1 MLYQALYRKYR
12 PKTFDDVCGQKVVV
26 QTLKNTINNNKLT
39 HAYLFIGP
47 RGTGKTSIAKIF
59 AKTINCEN
67 TKNGNSC
74 EECEICKL
82 SNNNENVDIIEMD
95 AASNNG
101 VDEIR
106 EIKNHVTLM
115 PTFSKYKVYI
125 IDEVHMLSAGAFN
138 ALLKTL
144 EEPPRHVIFI
154 LATTEP
160 QKVPLTIMSRCQS
173 FEFKSIPV
181 NLMKEKIK
189 YICDQ
194 ENIKITED
202 ALEQVCIDSNGGLR
216 DGIGLLDQL
225 NSYTN
230 GDIKKEDVLL
240 LNGRLSEEDITSFID
255 YLYNNE
261 IDKVFSLS
269 DKIDEEGKDFI
280 FVSEDIIKFIKNS
293 LIDYQ
298 INNKNEL
305 INKIGKDKAI
315 EIIYQIT
322 DYTNYIRNIKE
333 KKIYFDLLIIKLL
346 DIFNKT
352 NVRVDEPSVTS
363 INKDKE
369 IKVNKDEIVTKE
381 SIEEKKESIEE
392 KKEETKKEDNLELY
406 NKYKELMNIRL
417 NNILRIADKE
427 SLKEYVEFFNDLES
441 NLDNLDER
449 KIFNLLL
456 DCSIKAGSKDGIII
470 TASNNNI
477 LNELY
482 DSFKD
487 IEDLF
492 INKLS
497 KDIKVCF
504 YDENA
509 WNEKRSEYIKRIKN
523 KEEIEVLDETDII
536 NKINNKDSS
545 KKSEFEDLLEIGE

>member
-12 PKTFDDVCGQKVVV
+12 PKTFDDVCGQKIVV

-59 AKTINCEN
+59 AKTINCEHP
-67 TKNGNSC
+67 KNGNSC

-106 EIKNHVTLM
+106 EIKTHVTLM

-181 NLMKEKIK
+181 NLMKEKLK
-189 YICDQ
+189 YICEQ
-194 ENIKITED
+194 ENIKITD
-202 ALEQVCIDSNGGLR
+202 DSLEQICIDSNGGLR

-240 LNGRLSEEDITSFID
+240 LNGRLSEDDIKQLLD
-255 YLYNNE
+255 CVHNNE
-261 IDKVFSLS
+261 VDKVLNIS
-269 DKIDEEGKDFI
+269 DKIDEEGKDFL
-280 FVSEDIIKFIKNS
+280 FVCEDLIKYLKNS

-298 INNKNEL
+298 INNSNEIISKLGKN
-305 INKIGKDKAI
+305 KTI

-322 DYTNYIRNIKE
+322 DYINYIRNIKE
-333 KKIYFDLLIIKLL
+333 KKIYFDLLLIKLL
-346 DIFNKT
+346 DLYNT
-352 NVRVDEPSVTS
+352 NVRGKESTITTVSKE
-363 INKDKE
+363 KE
-369 IKVNKDEIVTKE
+369 IKITKDEVVKKEKDEI
-381 SIEEKKESIEE
+381 
-392 KKEETKKEDNLELY
+392 KKEEPKVDNNEKY
-406 NKYKELMNIRL
+406 KDYKELMDIRL
-417 NNILRIADKE
+417 NNILAIADKE
-427 SLKEYVEFFNDLES
+427 SLREYVEFFHNFEND
-441 NLDNLDER
+441 LDNLDER

-456 DCSIKAGSKDGIII
+456 DCSIKAGAKDGIII

-477 LNELY
+477 LYELY
-482 DSFKD
+482 DSFNE
-487 IEDLF
+487 IEYLF
-492 INKLS
+492 KNKLS

-504 YDENA
+504 YDESDWEN
-509 WNEKRSEYIKRIKN
+509 KRIIYIQKIKN
-523 KEEIEVLDETDII
+523 KEKINLLDEKDIL
-536 NKINNKDSS
+536 NKINENESLNKN
-545 KKSEFEDLLEIGE
+545 EFEDLLEIGE

>member
-189 YICDQ
+189 YICNQ

-202 ALEQVCIDSNGGLR
+202 ALEQICIDSNGGLR

-240 LNGRLSEEDITSFID
+240 LNGRLSEDDITSFID

-352 NVRVDEPSVTS
+352 NVRINEPSVTS
-363 INKDKE
+363 INKEKK
-369 IKVNKDEIVTKE
+369 IKVTKDEIVTKE
-381 SIEEKKESIEE
+381 RIEE

-406 NKYKELMNIRL
+406 NKYKELMDIRL

>member
-12 PKTFDDVCGQKVVV
+12 PKTFDDVCGQKVIV
-26 QTLKNTINNNKLT
+26 QTLKNTIINNKLT

-67 TKNGNSC
+67 TKDGNSC
-74 EECEICKL
+74 EECDICKL
-82 SNNNENVDIIEMD
+82 SNNNENIDIIEMD

-181 NLMKEKIK
+181 NLMKEKIQ

-194 ENIKITED
+194 EKIKIDND
-202 ALEQVCIDSNGGLR
+202 ALEQICIDSNGGLR

-230 GDIKKEDVLL
+230 GNIKKEDVLL
-240 LNGRLSEEDITSFID
+240 LNGRLNEEDINSFIN
-255 YLYNNE
+255 YIYNNE
-261 IDKVFSLS
+261 IDKAFNLS
-269 DKIDEEGKDFI
+269 DKIDEDGKDYI
-280 FVSEDIIKFIKNS
+280 FVCEDIIKYVKNS

-298 INNKNEL
+298 INNDNEL
-305 INKIGKDKAI
+305 IKKIGKDNAI
-315 EIIYQIT
+315 DIIYQIT
-322 DYTNYIRNIKE
+322 DYINYIRNIKE

-352 NVRVDEPSVTS
+352 NVRVKESVVS
-363 INKDKE
+363 SVKKEKE
-369 IKVNKDEIVTKE
+369 IKVTTDEVVEKEKIEIKTESPIVDD
-381 SIEEKKESIEE
+381 KKY
-392 KKEETKKEDNLELY
+392 DN
-406 NKYKELMNIRL
+406 YKELMNIRL

-427 SLKEYVEFFNDLES
+427 SFKEYMDFFNNLE
-441 NLDNLDER
+441 NDLDNLDER

-482 DSFKD
+482 DNFKE

-504 YDENA
+504 YNEEE
-509 WNEKRSEYIKRIKN
+509 WNKKRSEYVKKIKN
-523 KEEIEVLDETDII
+523 KENIDILDETKVL
-536 NKINNKDSS
+536 NKINKKDSS
-545 KKSEFEDLLEIGE
+545 EKNEFEDLLEIGE

>member
-1 MLYQALYRKYR
+1 MVYQALYRKYR
-12 PKTFDDVCGQKVVV
+12 PKTFNDVCGQKVVV
-26 QTLKNTINNNKLT
+26 HTLKNTITNNQLT

-59 AKTINCEN
+59 AKTINCEH
-67 TKNGNSC
+67 TIDGNSC
-74 EECEICKL
+74 EECEICNL
-82 SNNNENVDIIEMD
+82 SNNNENIDIIEMD

-181 NLMKEKIK
+181 NLMKEKIQ

-194 ENIKITED
+194 ENIKISED
-202 ALEQVCIDSNGGLR
+202 ALEQVCINSNGGLR

-230 GDIKKEDVLL
+230 GNINKEDVLL
-240 LNGRLSEEDITSFID
+240 LNGRLSDENINLFID
-255 YLYNNE
+255 YIYNNE
-261 IDKVFSLS
+261 IDKAFNLS

-280 FVSEDIIKFIKNS
+280 FVCEDIIKYIKNS
-293 LIDYQ
+293 LIEYQ
-298 INNKNEL
+298 INNKNDL
-305 INKIGKDKAI
+305 INKIGKDNAI
-315 EIIYQIT
+315 NIIYQIT
-322 DYTNYIRNIKE
+322 DYINYIRNIKE

-346 DIFNKT
+346 DIFNNT
-352 NVRVDEPSVTS
+352 NVRIKDKKIIEVESNKEEKS
-363 INKDKE
+363 INIEKEDNKKTE
-369 IKVNKDEIVTKE
+369 IK
-381 SIEEKKESIEE
+381 IEEP
-392 KKEETKKEDNLELY
+392 KKEENIKKYDN
-406 NKYKELMNIRL
+406 YKELMDIRL

-427 SLKEYVEFFNDLES
+427 SLKEYVEFFNNLES

-482 DSFKD
+482 DSFKE

-497 KDIKVCF
+497 KDLKVCF
-504 YDENA
+504 YNENA
-509 WNEKRSEYIKRIKN
+509 WNEKRPEYIKRIKN
-523 KEEIEVLDETDII
+523 KEDIEILDETDII
-536 NKINNKDSS
+536 NKIDNKDSS
-545 KKSEFEDLLEIGE
+545 EKNEFEDLLEIGE

>member
-12 PKTFDDVCGQKVVV
+12 PKTFDDVCGQKVIV
-26 QTLKNTINNNKLT
+26 QTLKNTIINNKLT

-67 TKNGNSC
+67 TKDGNSC
-74 EECEICKL
+74 EECDICKL
-82 SNNNENVDIIEMD
+82 SNNNENIDIIEMD

-181 NLMKEKIK
+181 NLMKEKIQ

-194 ENIKITED
+194 EKIKIDND
-202 ALEQVCIDSNGGLR
+202 ALEQICIDSNGGLR

-230 GDIKKEDVLL
+230 GNIKKEDVLL
-240 LNGRLSEEDITSFID
+240 LNGRLNEEDINSFIN
-255 YLYNNE
+255 YIYNNE
-261 IDKVFSLS
+261 IDKAFNLS
-269 DKIDEEGKDFI
+269 DKIDEDGKDYI
-280 FVSEDIIKFIKNS
+280 FVCEDIIKYVKNS

-298 INNKNEL
+298 INNDNEL
-305 INKIGKDKAI
+305 IKKIGKDNAI
-315 EIIYQIT
+315 DIIYQIT
-322 DYTNYIRNIKE
+322 DYINYIRNIKE

-346 DIFNKT
+346 NIFNKT
-352 NVRVDEPSVTS
+352 NVRVKESVVS
-363 INKDKE
+363 SVKKEKE
-369 IKVNKDEIVTKE
+369 IKVTTDEVVEKEKIEIKTESPIVDD
-381 SIEEKKESIEE
+381 KKY
-392 KKEETKKEDNLELY
+392 DN
-406 NKYKELMNIRL
+406 YKELMNIRL

-427 SLKEYVEFFNDLES
+427 SFKEYMDFFNNLE
-441 NLDNLDER
+441 NDLDNLDER

-482 DSFKD
+482 DNFKE

-504 YDENA
+504 Y
-509 WNEKRSEYIKRIKN
+509 
-523 KEEIEVLDETDII
+523 KEEE
-536 NKINNKDSS
+536 
-545 KKSEFEDLLEIGE
+545 

>member
-12 PKTFDDVCGQKVVV
+12 PKTFDDVCGQKIVV
-26 QTLKNTINNNKLT
+26 QTLKNTIDNNKLT

-67 TKNGNSC
+67 PKNGNSC
-74 EECEICKL
+74 EKCEICNL

-181 NLMKEKIK
+181 NLMKEKLK

-194 ENIKITED
+194 ENIKIEED
-202 ALEQVCIDSNGGLR
+202 ALEQICINSNGGLR

-230 GDIKKEDVLL
+230 NVIKKEDVLL
-240 LNGRLSEEDITSFID
+240 LSGRISEDEIKIFLNDLYESNID
-255 YLYNNE
+255 SLFN
-261 IDKVFSLS
+261 LS
-269 DKIDEEGKDFI
+269 DKLEEDGKDFL
-280 FVSEDIIKFIKNS
+280 FVCEDIVKYLKNI
-293 LIDYQ
+293 LVQYQ
-298 INNKNEL
+298 LNNTNEFV
-305 INKIGKDKAI
+305 NKIGKQKLIDI
-315 EIIYQIT
+315 IFEITNYI
-322 DYTNYIRNIKE
+322 NYIRNIKE
-333 KKIYFDLLIIKLL
+333 KKIYFDLLIIKIL
-346 DIFNKT
+346 DLINKT
-352 NVRVDEPSVTS
+352 NVRNFTS
-363 INKDKE
+363 SQ
-369 IKVNKDEIVTKE
+369 
-381 SIEEKKESIEE
+381 SIEVKKEKEVEEQEE
-392 KKEETKKEDNLELY
+392 KVAPVVENQVIKENINIVENTILSEDTE
-406 NKYKELMNIRL
+406 KYKNYDELMNVRL
-417 NNILRIADKE
+417 NNILATADRE
-427 SLKEYVEFFNDLES
+427 SLKEYIEFYNDLEN

-449 KIFNLLL
+449 KIYNILL
-456 DCSIKAGSKDGIII
+456 DCTIKAGSKDGIII
-470 TASNNNI
+470 TTSSKNI

-482 DSFKD
+482 DNFNE
-487 IEDLF
+487 IENLF
-492 INKLS
+492 LNKLS
-497 KDIKVCF
+497 KELKICF
-504 YDENA
+504 YEDSMWE
-509 WNEKRSEYIKRIKN
+509 EKSPEYRNKIRN
-523 KEEIEVLDETDII
+523 KEKIDLLDESKII
-536 NKINNKDSS
+536 EKLNKKESS
-545 KKSEFEDLLEIGE
+545 EKNEFEDLLEIGE

>member
-12 PKTFDDVCGQKVVV
+12 PKTFDDVCGQKVIV

-67 TKNGNSC
+67 TKDGNSC
-74 EECEICKL
+74 EECDICKL
-82 SNNNENVDIIEMD
+82 SNNNENIDIIEMD

-173 FEFKSIPV
+173 FEFKSISV

-194 ENIKITED
+194 EKIKIDND
-202 ALEQVCIDSNGGLR
+202 ALEQICIDSNGGLR

-230 GDIKKEDVLL
+230 GNIKKEDVLL
-240 LNGRLSEEDITSFID
+240 LNGRLNEEDINSFIN
-255 YLYNNE
+255 YIYNNE
-261 IDKVFSLS
+261 IDKAFNLS
-269 DKIDEEGKDFI
+269 DKIDEDGKDYI
-280 FVSEDIIKFIKNS
+280 FVCEDIIKYIKNS

-298 INNKNEL
+298 INNDNEL
-305 INKIGKDKAI
+305 INKIGKDNAI
-315 EIIYQIT
+315 DIIYQIT
-322 DYTNYIRNIKE
+322 DYINYIRNIKE

-352 NVRVDEPSVTS
+352 NVRAEKSVVSS
-363 INKDKE
+363 IKNEKE
-369 IKVNKDEIVTKE
+369 IKVTTDDIVEKEKIEIKTETPIVDD
-381 SIEEKKESIEE
+381 KKY
-392 KKEETKKEDNLELY
+392 DN
-406 NKYKELMNIRL
+406 YKELMNIRL

-427 SLKEYVEFFNDLES
+427 SFKEYMNFFNNLE
-441 NLDNLDER
+441 NDLDNLDER

-456 DCSIKAGSKDGIII
+456 DCSIKAGSKNGIII

-482 DSFKD
+482 ENFKE

-504 YDENA
+504 YKEEE
-509 WNEKRSEYIKRIKN
+509 WNKKRSEYVKKIKN
-523 KEEIEVLDETDII
+523 KENIDIIDETKVL

-545 KKSEFEDLLEIGE
+545 EKNEFEDLLEIGE

>member
-12 PKTFDDVCGQKVVV
+12 PKTFDDVCGQKIVV

-59 AKTINCEN
+59 AKTINCEHP
-67 TKNGNSC
+67 KDGNSC

-181 NLMKEKIK
+181 NLMKEKLK

-194 ENIKITED
+194 ENIKITD
-202 ALEQVCIDSNGGLR
+202 DSLEQICIDSNGGLR

-240 LNGRLSEEDITSFID
+240 LNGRISEDDIKQLLD
-255 YLYNNE
+255 YIYSNE
-261 IDKVFSLS
+261 VDKVLNIS
-269 DKIDEEGKDFI
+269 DKIDEEGKDFL
-280 FVSEDIIKFIKNS
+280 FVCEDMIKYLKNS

-298 INNKNEL
+298 INNSNEIISKLGKN
-305 INKIGKDKAI
+305 KTI

-322 DYTNYIRNIKE
+322 DYINYIRNIKE
-333 KKIYFDLLIIKLL
+333 KKIYFDLLLIKLL
-346 DIFNKT
+346 DLYNT
-352 NVRVDEPSVTS
+352 NVR
-363 INKDKE
+363 NKESDITTVSKEKE
-369 IKVNKDEIVTKE
+369 IKVTKE
-381 SIEEKKESIEE
+381 EVVKKEKIEI
-392 KKEETKKEDNLELY
+392 KKEEPKLDNNEKY
-406 NKYKELMNIRL
+406 KDYKELMDIRL
-417 NNILRIADKE
+417 NNILAIADKE
-427 SLKEYVEFFNDLES
+427 SLKEYIEFSHNLEND
-441 NLDNLDER
+441 LDNLDER
-449 KIFNLLL
+449 KLFNLLL
-456 DCSIKAGSKDGIII
+456 DCSIKAGSKDDIII

-482 DSFKD
+482 DSFNE
-487 IEDLF
+487 IEELF
-492 INKLS
+492 LNKLS
-497 KDIKVCF
+497 KELKVCF
-504 YDENA
+504 YDENE
-509 WNEKRSEYIKRIKN
+509 WEDKRNIYVQKIKN
-523 KEEIEVLDETDII
+523 KENIDILDETNIL
-536 NKINNKDSS
+536 NKINKKDT
-545 KKSEFEDLLEIGE
+545 SEETGFEDLLEIGE

>member
-12 PKTFDDVCGQKVVV
+12 PKTFDEVCGQKIVV
-26 QTLKNTINNNKLT
+26 QTLKNTIINNKLT

-67 TKNGNSC
+67 PEDGNSC
-74 EECEICKL
+74 EKCDICKL

-173 FEFKSIPV
+173 FEFKSISP

-189 YICDQ
+189 YICEQ
-194 ENIKITED
+194 EKIKISDD
-202 ALEQVCIDSNGGLR
+202 AIEQICVDSNGGLR

-225 NSYTN
+225 NSYSN

-240 LNGRLSEEDITSFID
+240 LNGRISEEDITSLFN
-255 YLYNNE
+255 YLSNNDIE
-261 IDKVFSLS
+261 SSFNLS
-269 DKIDEEGKDFI
+269 DKLDEDGKDFL
-280 FVSEDIIKFIKNS
+280 FVCEDIIKYLKKI
-293 LIDYQ
+293 LVQYQ
-298 INNKNEL
+298 IDNKNEL
-305 INKIGKDKAI
+305 INKIGKEKFI
-315 EIIYQIT
+315 NIIFQIT
-322 DYTNYIRNIKE
+322 DYMNYMRNLKE
-333 KKIYFDLLIIKLL
+333 KKIYFDLLIIKLIDQL
-346 DIFNKT
+346 NNT
-352 NVRVDEPSVTS
+352 NVRHNNLLIDEPKESKVIT
-363 INKDKE
+363 KE
-369 IKVNKDEIVTKE
+369 IIKE
-381 SIEEKKESIEE
+381 EEKVIKENKSITIDE
-392 KKEETKKEDNLELY
+392 KYD
-406 NKYKELMNIRL
+406 KYKKLMDIRL
-417 NNILRIADKE
+417 NNILASADKE
-427 SLKEYVEFFNDLES
+427 SLKEYIEFNSNLE
-441 NLDNLDER
+441 NTLDNLEER
-449 KIFNLLL
+449 KIFNLLS

-470 TASNNNI
+470 TASNENI
-477 LNELY
+477 LYELFDSLNE
-482 DSFKD
+482 
-487 IEDLF
+487 IEKLF
-492 INKLS
+492 LNKMS
-497 KDIKVCF
+497 KELKVCF
-504 YDENA
+504 YDEKL
-509 WNEKRSEYIKRIKN
+509 WNNKRSIYVDKIRN
-523 KEEIEVLDETDII
+523 KEKIEILDESKILDEI
-536 NKINNKDSS
+536 NKKESLE
-545 KKSEFEDLLEIGE
+545 KSEFEDLLEIGE

>member
-67 TKNGNSC
+67 TKDGNSC
-74 EECEICKL
+74 EECDICKL
-82 SNNNENVDIIEMD
+82 SNNNENIDIIEMD

-181 NLMKEKIK
+181 NLMKEKIQ

-194 ENIKITED
+194 EKIKIDND
-202 ALEQVCIDSNGGLR
+202 ALEQICIDSNGGLR

-230 GDIKKEDVLL
+230 GNIKKEDVLL
-240 LNGRLSEEDITSFID
+240 LNGRLNEEDINSFIN
-255 YLYNNE
+255 YIYNNE
-261 IDKVFSLS
+261 IDKAFNLS
-269 DKIDEEGKDFI
+269 DKIDEDGKDFI
-280 FVSEDIIKFIKNS
+280 FVCEDIIKYVKNS

-298 INNKNEL
+298 INNDNEL

-315 EIIYQIT
+315 DIIYQIT
-322 DYTNYIRNIKE
+322 DYINYIRNIKE

-352 NVRVDEPSVTS
+352 NVRIEKFVVSSV
-363 INKDKE
+363 KKEKE
-369 IKVNKDEIVTKE
+369 IKVTTDEVVEKE
-381 SIEEKKESIEE
+381 KIEIKTETPVVDDKKY
-392 KKEETKKEDNLELY
+392 DN
-406 NKYKELMNIRL
+406 YKELMDIRL

-427 SLKEYVEFFNDLES
+427 SFKEYMDFFNNLE
-441 NLDNLDER
+441 NDLDNLDER

-482 DSFKD
+482 ENFKD

-504 YDENA
+504 Y
-509 WNEKRSEYIKRIKN
+509 NEEEWDKKRPEYVKKIKN
-523 KEEIEVLDETDII
+523 KENIDILDETKIL
-536 NKINNKDSS
+536 NKINNKESS
-545 KKSEFEDLLEIGE
+545 EKNEFEDLLEIGE

>member
-12 PKTFDDVCGQKVVV
+12 PKTFDDVCGQKIVV

-59 AKTINCEN
+59 AKTINCEHP
-67 TKNGNSC
+67 KDGNSC

-181 NLMKEKIK
+181 NLMKEKLK

-194 ENIKITED
+194 ENIKITD
-202 ALEQVCIDSNGGLR
+202 DSLEQICIDSNGGLR

-240 LNGRLSEEDITSFID
+240 LNGRISEDDIKQLLD
-255 YLYNNE
+255 YIYSNE
-261 IDKVFSLS
+261 VDKVLNIS
-269 DKIDEEGKDFI
+269 DKIDEEGKDFL
-280 FVSEDIIKFIKNS
+280 FVCEDMIKYLKNS

-298 INNKNEL
+298 INNSNEIISKLGKN
-305 INKIGKDKAI
+305 KTI

-322 DYTNYIRNIKE
+322 DYINYIRNIKE
-333 KKIYFDLLIIKLL
+333 KKIYFDLLLIKLL
-346 DIFNKT
+346 DLYNT
-352 NVRVDEPSVTS
+352 NVR
-363 INKDKE
+363 NKESDITTVSKEKE
-369 IKVNKDEIVTKE
+369 IKVTKE
-381 SIEEKKESIEE
+381 EVVKKEKIEI
-392 KKEETKKEDNLELY
+392 KKEEPKLDNNEKY
-406 NKYKELMNIRL
+406 KDYKELMDIRL
-417 NNILRIADKE
+417 NNILAIADKE
-427 SLKEYVEFFNDLES
+427 SLKEYIEFSHNLEND
-441 NLDNLDER
+441 LDNLDER
-449 KIFNLLL
+449 KLFNLLL

-482 DSFKD
+482 DSFNE
-487 IEDLF
+487 IEELF
-492 INKLS
+492 LNKLS
-497 KDIKVCF
+497 KELKVCF
-504 YDENA
+504 YDENE
-509 WNEKRSEYIKRIKN
+509 WEDKRNIYVQKIKN
-523 KEEIEVLDETDII
+523 KENIDILDETNIL
-536 NKINNKDSS
+536 NKINKKDT
-545 KKSEFEDLLEIGE
+545 SEETGFEDLLEIGE